1 MVDTV
6 IEQNL
11 TFMCTEC
18 GNLESGKVSV
28 QLSSEELEL
37 LNIHVKLEAEC
48 QKCNGLAIEVQK
60 EISETLS
67 ILQSKRYK
75 IIKAD
80 QGEYTP
86 DLYSPYVLIDT
97 SGARIGLP
105 EGWTYAH
112 GYDGTKQHV
121 MIVPEGSYGALD
133 KQEGIKNIEQYQTD
147 KMFTFHRFD
156 KTREKY
162 IAQLKAWAEELPYN
176 HTVAVPPEA
185 AKDIE
190 RNIVDQD

>member
-6 IEQNL
+6 IEQEL

-18 GNLESGKVSV
+18 GNLEKGKVSV

-80 QGEYTP
+80 QGEYTSG
-86 DLYSPYVLIDT
+86 LYSPYVLIDT
-97 SGARIGLP
+97 SGARISLP

-112 GYDGTKQHV
+112 GYDGTKPHV
-121 MIVPEGSYGALD
+121 MIVPEGSYGAFD
-133 KQEGIKNIEQYQTD
+133 KKEAIKNVEHYQTD
-147 KMFTFHRFD
+147 KMFTLHKFD
-156 KTREKY
+156 KTRKKY

-176 HTVAVPPEA
+176 HTVAVPQEA
-185 AKDIE
+185 VEEIE
-190 RNIVDQD
+190 KNIVDQD